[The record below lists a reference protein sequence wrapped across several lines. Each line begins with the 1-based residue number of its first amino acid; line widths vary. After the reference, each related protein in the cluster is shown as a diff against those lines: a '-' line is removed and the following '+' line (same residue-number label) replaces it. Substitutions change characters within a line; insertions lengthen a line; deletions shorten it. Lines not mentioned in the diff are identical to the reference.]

1 MADPVRNATA
11 APRSDDS
18 RQRAER
24 LRARNLRTALVF
36 ATIAATFF
44 VGVIASRF
52 LGVGD
57 TGMTVVGFA
66 VFVFL
71 AFAIGRNL
79 RKGR

>member
-1 MADPVRNATA
+1 MADHPRNAGA
-11 APRSDDS
+11 APPQEDR
-18 RQRAER
+18 RER
-24 LRARNLRTALVF
+24 LRARNLRTAFVF

-52 LGVGD
+52 IGGGN